1 MPGRRVYVRTL
12 EHALR
17 LIGNEAALAELL
29 WVSVPALRRYLS
41 GEIKAPDDVF
51 LKAADIV
58 FNDAWRTLATRRT
71 PLPQRPHAE
80 RIERT
85 RGMVHAA
92 VKNVSASQ
100 AVLDATQALRA
111 EAAAL
116 REASQA
122 CGLNHRLFDPDY
134 QPKDRR
140 DVLQTGLDAALQAS
154 ATDLGDIELAD
165 ASGALRIAAWR
176 GFPEELL
183 RGLDGVSE
191 HGSACRLAFAEHA
204 QVVVSDVR
212 SHPLYVGTQALE
224 TLRAADV
231 RAICA
236 TPIMD
241 GGGAMLGIVATHF
254 HEPKAPGATELA
266 ALQLVARGT
275 AAWLGTIAA
284 R

>member
-1 MPGRRVYVRTL
+1 MPGRRVYVRTI

-17 LIGNEAALAELL
+17 IIGNEAALAELL
-29 WVSVPALRRYLS
+29 WVSVPTLRRYLS
-41 GEIKAPDDVF
+41 GEIKPPDDVF

-58 FNDAWRTLATRRT
+58 FNDAWRTLAVPRT
-71 PLPQRPHAE
+71 PFAGRLKPE

-85 RGMVHAA
+85 RGAVHAA
-92 VKNVSASQ
+92 VKSISASQ
-100 AVLDATQALRA
+100 AVLEATQRLRA

-122 CGLNHRLFDPDY
+122 CGLDHRLFDPEY
-134 QPKDRR
+134 QPKDQQ

-154 ATDLGDIELAD
+154 ATDRGDIELAGP
-165 ASGALRIAAWR
+165 AGELHIAASR
-176 GFPEELL
+176 GFAQELL
-183 RGLDGVSE
+183 SDLDAISE
-191 HGSACRLAFAEHA
+191 HGSACRLAFAEHM
-204 QVVVSDVR
+204 QIVVSDVT
-212 SHPLYVGTQALE
+212 SHPLYIGTEALE
-224 TLRAADV
+224 ILRAADV
-231 RAICA
+231 RAVCA

-241 GGGAMLGIVATHF
+241 GGGAVLGIVATHF

-284 R
+284 S

>member
-17 LIGNEAALAELL
+17 IIGNEAALAELL
-29 WVSVPALRRYLS
+29 WVSVPTLRRYL
-41 GEIKAPDDVF
+41 GGDLKPPDDVF

-58 FNDAWRTLATRRT
+58 FNDAWRTLAARPA
-71 PLPQRPHAE
+71 PLPRKPHAE

-85 RGMVHAA
+85 RGMVRAA

-100 AVLDATQALRA
+100 AVLEATQALRV

-134 QPKDRR
+134 QPKDQR

-165 ASGALRIAAWR
+165 ASGGLHIAAAR
-176 GFPEELL
+176 GFPAALL
-183 RGLDGVSE
+183 GGLDAVSE
-191 HGSACRLAFAEHA
+191 QGSACRLAFAEHA
-204 QVVVSDVR
+204 QVVICDVT
-212 SHPLYVGTQALE
+212 SHPLYVGTPALE

-241 GGGAMLGIVATHF
+241 GGGVVLGIVATHF
-254 HEPKAPGATELA
+254 HEPKAPRATELT

-275 AAWLGTIAA
+275 AAWLGAIAVS
-284 R
+284 